1 MTAPEI
7 EAEAFDR
14 DIRIE
19 TSLTRL
25 LNSPMEIGVV
35 LPLTTCLDELIPSLI
50 HARSNTWRREQR
62 RSLLGDME
70 AAVGIMGS
78 EVRSA
83 VGLIL
88 AETLALAGR
97 VLNVKKAHE
106 HPEFNALLAAAETLA
121 ECLREP
127 EIRCASWRDVVS
139 GLRKQLP
146 VHVIDDRVRLLLAL
160 QSSAKRD
167 ADDDRRGLCSIIE
180 RGMIAALGAREGDS
194 PSTSARLLSCEALIA
209 QPATTSHCVAWVAL
223 AGTRLPKFVVPAGP
237 VTFFEAEWA
246 VPNAQREQGQDFLY
260 RDELRELANESF
272 SGIPFESGEVL
283 VRVDL
288 GQRPVAGAL
297 DEGWRWA
304 TFVAGFATLS
314 ARTRAWPK
322 RGWNVLQTDDVWH
335 YGWFA
340 TDDLEDHPTSAR
352 IERVARELER
362 ISVAMIAKPDSL
374 SPNLIEAVDSAIE
387 ARGTEIRSRNILRF
401 RVLEMVA
408 AHAGVAEVDDL
419 LALMKGQWAH
429 DGIGHR
435 VVSAVHVTL
444 LGHAV
449 DPALGGLNERLRNLI
464 LTHQA
469 TGGVL
474 VDMPAVAEN
483 AGGLLSLVR
492 SEYERQALRADL
504 DAVRVAALCA
514 EYLSRLEGEE
524 VLLYSRLRRV
534 RNALTHGNPITHD
547 AASSVDNY
555 LMYLTEFALEKAI
568 AAPGTEPLVAA
579 FEKIQVERAE
589 TRNRLAAGEDPLAV
603 LNLLPKTEAPNNGDE
618 ESGKEPDAQ
627 KGVVQP

>member
-7 EAEAFDR
+7 GAEAFDR
-14 DIRIE
+14 DIGIE
-19 TSLTRL
+19 ISLTRL

-35 LPLTTCLDELIPSLI
+35 LPLTTCLDELIPSLM
-50 HARSNTWRREQR
+50 HARSTTWRREQR
-62 RSLLGDME
+62 RSLLGDIE

-83 VGLIL
+83 VGHIL
-88 AETLALAGR
+88 ADTLELADR
-97 VLNVKKAHE
+97 VLNVKKAHQ
-106 HPEFNALLAAAETLA
+106 HPEFNALLTAADTLA
-121 ECLREP
+121 GCLREP
-127 EIRCASWRDVVS
+127 EVRCASWRDVVS

-146 VHVIDDRVRLLLAL
+146 VHVVDDRVRLLLAL

-167 ADDDRRGLCSIIE
+167 ADDDRRGLCSIME
-180 RGMIAALGAREGDS
+180 RGEIAALGARESGDP
-194 PSTSARLLSCEALIA
+194 PSTSARLLSCEGLIA
-209 QPATTSHCVAWVAL
+209 QPAITSHCVAWVAL

-246 VPNAQREQGQDFLY
+246 VPNAQQEQGQDFLY
-260 RDELRELANESF
+260 RDELRELAIDSI
-272 SGIPFESGEVL
+272 SGIPFESREVL
-283 VRVDL
+283 VRIDL

-322 RGWNVLQTDDVWH
+322 RGWNVLQTDDGRQ

-340 TDDLEDHPTSAR
+340 TDDLEDHHSSAR
-352 IERVARELER
+352 VERVARELER
-362 ISVAMIAKPDSL
+362 ISHAIVAKPDSL
-374 SPNLIEAVDSAIE
+374 SPNLIEAVDSAIA

-408 AHAGVAEVDDL
+408 ADAGVADVDEL

-435 VVSAVHVTL
+435 IVFAVYATL
-444 LGHAV
+444 FGQAA
-449 DPALGGLNERLRNLI
+449 DPALSALGKRLRSLI

-469 TGGVL
+469 TGGAL
-474 VDMPAVAEN
+474 VDMPTAVEN
-483 AGGLLSLVR
+483 AGGLLSLVN
-492 SEYERQALRADL
+492 SEYEGQALRVDL
-504 DAVRVAALCA
+504 DAVRDATLCA
-514 EYLSRLEGEE
+514 EYLSRLEGDEA
-524 VLLYSRLRRV
+524 LLYSRLRRV

-547 AASSVDNY
+547 AASSVDSY

-568 AAPGTEPLVAA
+568 AAPGNEPLVAA
-579 FEKIQVERAE
+579 FENNQEERAE
-589 TRNRLAAGEDPLAV
+589 TRSRLAAGEDPLAV
-603 LNLLPKTEAPNNGDE
+603 LNLLPKT
-618 ESGKEPDAQ
+618 
-627 KGVVQP
+627 